1 MLLVP
6 QDDLAV
12 PTGENPGYSLAK
24 AFSYINT
31 TVSAKKALNWLN
43 AVSFRYFHAHTH
55 TWLSTDTG

>member
-6 QDDLAV
+6 QDNPAV

-43 AVSFRYFHAHTH
+43 TVRFLSYMCARIHAYTCM
-55 TWLSTDTG
+55 